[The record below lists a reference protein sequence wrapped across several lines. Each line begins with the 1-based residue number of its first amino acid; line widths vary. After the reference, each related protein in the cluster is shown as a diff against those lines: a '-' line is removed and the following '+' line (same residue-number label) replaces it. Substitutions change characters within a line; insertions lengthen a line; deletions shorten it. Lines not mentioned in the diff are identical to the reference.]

1 MRSAHSHVGQ
11 DGRVTVDTRSYLW
24 SGSYTS
30 DAGGSGAGIELL
42 DAAVGRSLESLG
54 TAAEAPSPSF
64 LATHPT
70 APVLYAVCEAA
81 GVLRAYSVAADASGD
96 RGPALV
102 QLGES
107 WSTGEAGCH
116 VAVDPRGRF
125 AIVTCWG
132 DGRVILFGL
141 DTRGGIVSRT
151 IAPAALDPHAH
162 RNAAYPALGTARP
175 SRAHS
180 SLILPDGRI
189 LTTDL
194 GLDVVRIW
202 THDPLQGLVRG
213 GSVTLPFGSGPR
225 HLARH
230 RDGRVLVVSEY
241 SVEVFT
247 LAPGDDGGFEL
258 VHSTP
263 AIEGGAAEG
272 DAGAHIELSA
282 DSTRAY
288 VGVRGSN
295 LIAVLSVDDE
305 GAHPLEASSSGGDW
319 PRHHLVHDG
328 LLRVAHERSSEI
340 TTFALDAATGLI
352 GEPVGSLA
360 VGSPTCL
367 VLAR

>member
-1 MRSAHSHVGQ
+1 
-11 DGRVTVDTRSYLW
+11 VTDTRTYLW
-24 SGSYTS
+24 AGSYTS
-30 DAGGSGAGIELL
+30 DSGGSGAGIELL

-64 LATHPT
+64 LAVHPT

-81 GVLRAYSVAADASGD
+81 GFLQAYSIGD
-96 RGPALV
+96 SHEGDLGPALTP
-102 QLGES
+102 LGES
-107 WSTGEAGCH
+107 WTTGEAGCH
-116 VAVDPRGRF
+116 VAVDPRGRY

-132 DGRVILFGL
+132 DGQVILFGL
-141 DTRGGIVSRT
+141 DSRGGIVSRT
-151 IAPAALDPHAH
+151 IAPAARDPHAH
-162 RNAAYPALGTARP
+162 RNPAYPALGTARA
-175 SRAHS
+175 SRAHA
-180 SLILPDGRI
+180 SLVLPDGRI

-202 THDPLQGLVRG
+202 THDPLRGLVRAG
-213 GSVTLPFGSGPR
+213 FVTLPFESGPR
-225 HLARH
+225 HLALH
-230 RDGRVLVVSEY
+230 RDGRVLVVTEY

-247 LAPGDDGGFEL
+247 LAPNDEGGFDV
-258 VHSTP
+258 VHRTP
-263 AIEGGAAEG
+263 AIEGGADEG
-272 DAGAHIELSA
+272 DTAAHIELSA

-295 LIAVLSVDDE
+295 RIAVLSVDDE
-305 GAHPLEASSSGGDW
+305 GAHPLEASPSGGDW

-328 LLRVAHERSSEI
+328 LLRVAHERSSEV

-352 GEPVGSLA
+352 GEPLDSLE

>member
-1 MRSAHSHVGQ
+1 
-11 DGRVTVDTRSYLW
+11 VTIDTRTYLW
-24 SGSYTS
+24 FGSYTS
-30 DAGGSGAGIELL
+30 DAGGSGEGVGLL
-42 DAAVGRSLESLG
+42 DAAVGRSLEWLG
-54 TAAEAPSPSF
+54 TAAETPSPSF

-70 APVLYAVCEAA
+70 APVLYAVCETA
-81 GVLRAYSVAADASGD
+81 GVVRAYSVDPDKAGN
-96 RGPALV
+96 RGPALE
-102 QLGES
+102 QLGEA
-107 WSTGEAGCH
+107 WSTGDAGCH

-141 DTRGGIVSRT
+141 DARGGIVSRT
-151 IAPAALDPHAH
+151 IAPAARDPHAH
-162 RNAAYPALGTARP
+162 RNPAYPALGTARA

-180 SLILPDGRI
+180 SLILPDGRV

-202 THDPLQGLVRG
+202 THDRLRGLVRAG
-213 GSVTLPFGSGPR
+213 FVTLPFGSGPR
-225 HLARH
+225 HLALH
-230 RDGRVLVVSEY
+230 RDGRVLVLSEY

-247 LAPGDDGGFEL
+247 LAPNDEGGFDL

-263 AIEGGAAEG
+263 AVHDGAAEG

-288 VGVRGSN
+288 VGIRGSN
-295 LIAVLSVDDE
+295 RIAVLSVDDE
-305 GAHPLEASSSGGDW
+305 GAHPLQASPSGGDW

-328 LLRVAHERSSEI
+328 LLRVAHERSNEI

-352 GEPVGSLA
+352 GEPLDSLG